1 MLPSHSNN
9 NDIDDHDEWGHHE
22 EVPDDD
28 DATMNAHSPQE
39 LRQMANAAFASRD
52 FDSALP
58 LYSMAI
64 DALMTR
70 IEEGNDGN
78 NSGASASNGT
88 GTSNHELMIIF
99 LCNRSTCL
107 FRMELY
113 DDAKNDAAEA
123 LRLSGDTNGKAAFRL
138 AKAHLMLKDYTNAI
152 SVLQDIITKLKNN
165 TSPAPAPVPDPE
177 NDQMIEELTKLL
189 QTAHAHYLA
198 SKNIPN
204 PTSLSK
210 LTSLKHRGRF
220 EEMHS
225 NYQPSIRE
233 FDNIPDGELGE
244 GNYSQVIAVR
254 HSVTN
259 ETFALKIIEKKKV
272 ESLAKRQHPNVYNE
286 IEMEKRVLGIRLWE
300 DVVTDTDTDALPDG
314 RRRIVNLYHTFQNYN
329 HLYYLMDLHVEGG
342 DMWSTLRYNDK
353 MVGTYHSLAKL
364 HLYELVEA
372 LEYIHSR
379 GIVHRDLKAENL
391 LLSKTGHLILIDF
404 GTAKD
409 LIETD
414 LNGPEFVGTPDF
426 MSPEAVGG
434 TGIKNKGTTMD
445 VDSDHTLDLWALG
458 VVMYQLLTGVTPF
471 HSPSQF
477 LSFLRIQR
485 GLLCRPMAI
494 TDDDAWDLITKLM
507 KIEPSERLGADCF
520 EVVKGSGEGV
530 KNSIISKGNG
540 YDVIKNHPYF
550 EKCKRCPANEE
561 KMPIPSLR
569 DLCIRACAQLV
580 QNDSTNLDI
589 DKEYPPGDGSSH
601 DMLRLNKRDR
611 GQVMDF
617 LDKTR
622 VLSQPRIYRRFFK
635 TKQEARLGKV
645 RQSTR
650 DFVGLTQMNDKQYIF
665 PMKDSENMDE
675 ERSDVIETIFPIRY
689 MHVNSPLFHKDIN
702 DACSEDE
709 RKGYIAD
716 LKNSLR
722 AVNRTRP
729 KIVVASGYLD
739 DSCRKLMGKVNESI
753 PVALND
759 GEHFYSFWCRGGQG
773 LVIRSRDF
781 IKSKNDDPDEED
793 DETGSMDSDS
803 EQLAWLKCE
812 LEQCRMTKHHLFAF
826 VDCDPNR
833 LPSWFI
839 QRLARGR
846 VLCLFGLSDGEAY
859 EKEIVHSNLDG
870 RVADDDSVSSVES
883 GTEEDVHT
891 MKIVGRSD
899 GSLRCIQL
907 EEYGAWEF
915 ENIQ

>member
-9 NDIDDHDEWGHHE
+9 NDGDDHDDEWGHHE

-28 DATMNAHSPQE
+28 ANMNTHSAQQ
-39 LRQMANAAFASRD
+39 LRQMANAAFAGRD

-64 DALMTR
+64 EALMKD
-70 IEEGNDGN
+70 IEEGDDK
-78 NSGASASNGT
+78 SNK
-88 GTSNHELMIIF
+88 SNHELMIIF

-123 LRLSGDTNGKAAFRL
+123 LRLSGNINGKAAFRL
-138 AKAHLMLKDYTNAI
+138 AKAYLMLKDCTSAI
-152 SVLQDIITKLKNN
+152 SVLQDIISKLKN
-165 TSPAPAPVPDPE
+165 TSESDAE
-177 NDQMIEELTKLL
+177 NENMVEELTKLL

-210 LTSLKHRGRF
+210 LTSLKHRGKF
-220 EEMHS
+220 VEMHS

-233 FDNIPDGELGE
+233 FENIEDGELGE
-244 GNYSQVIAVR
+244 GNYSQVVAVR

-300 DVVTDTDTDALPDG
+300 DVTDTDTDSLPDG

-342 DMWSTLRYNDK
+342 DMWSTLRYGDK
-353 MVGTYHSLAKL
+353 MVGTYHSLAKI

-391 LLSKTGHLILIDF
+391 LLSSTGHLILIDF

-426 MSPEAVGG
+426 MSPEAVAG
-434 TGIKNKGTTMD
+434 TGIKNRGTTMD
-445 VDSDHTLDLWALG
+445 VDSDHTNDLWALG
-458 VVMYQLLTGVTPF
+458 VVIYQLLTGVTPF
-471 HSPSQF
+471 NSPSQF

-507 KIEPSERLGADCF
+507 KIEPTERFGADCF
-520 EVVKGSGEGV
+520 EVVKGDEGK
-530 KNSIISKGNG
+530 KNRMVSKGNG

-550 EKCKRCPANEE
+550 AKCKSCPANEE

-569 DLCIRACAQLV
+569 DLCIRSCAQLV

-589 DKEYPPGDGSSH
+589 DKEHPPGDGSSH

-611 GQVMDF
+611 GRVMDF
-617 LDKTR
+617 LDKIR

-675 ERSDVIETIFPIRY
+675 ERSDVIATIFPIRY
-689 MHVNSPLFHKDIN
+689 MHVNNPLFHKDIN
-702 DACSEDE
+702 DACSDDE

-739 DSCRKLMGKVNESI
+739 ESCRKLMGKVNESI

-759 GEHFYSFWCRGGQG
+759 SELFYSFWSRGGQG
-773 LVIRSRDF
+773 LVIRSSDF
-781 IKSKNDDPDEED
+781 INSNDDADED
-793 DETGSMDSDS
+793 DTASMNC

-826 VDCDPNR
+826 VDCDPKR
-833 LPSWFI
+833 LPSWLI

-846 VLCLFGLSDGEAY
+846 VLCLFGLSNGEAY

-870 RVADDDSVSSVES
+870 KVVDDDSVSSVES
-883 GTEEDVHT
+883 GTEEDIHT

-907 EEYGAWEF
+907 EEYGEWEF
-915 ENIQ
+915 EEIQ